1 MLFTQTVYRCI
12 KSFISLFQILGA
24 LLSLNENFEVKC
36 FSMQMNV
43 VVLSLVKEVILN
55 VSKFMILFFV
65 VSIPI

>member
-1 MLFTQTVYRCI
+1 M
-12 KSFISLFQILGA
+12 
-24 LLSLNENFEVKC
+24 NENFEVKC